1 MRLLLFCLLVCL
13 FSFSCNIIN
22 PDEQVPAYL
31 EMDAFSLST
40 SVQQGT
46 NSQKITDLWTYT
58 NSNSVGVYD
67 LPAEVPVLNGGPT
80 NIRILAGIKNNG
92 ISSTRINYPFYSP
105 YDTVIDLKEGE
116 HYQIHP
122 RFAYNSGIDF
132 DITRNFETGN
142 FFQSMP
148 GNSGTFNIVTNLAQV
163 FEGTRSGILSLDGG
177 TGKIYYKDG
186 TAFELVS
193 GNTIFLELNY
203 SSNNRFN
210 IGLISNSSSSV
221 DAHLAVSINPTAG
234 VNATEPV
241 WNKIYIDLGLIAQQ
255 NSSADNF
262 EIYLESAPL
271 ESQNIRLFLD
281 NIKLVMWEQ

>member
-1 MRLLLFCLLVCL
+1 LLLP
-13 FSFSCNIIN
+13 SCNIIN

-31 EMDAFSLST
+31 EMDDFSLYT
-40 SVQQGT
+40 TVGQGT

-67 LPAEVPVLNGGPT
+67 LPAEVPVLNEGPT

-105 YDTVIDLKEGE
+105 YDTVIDLKKGQ

-142 FFQSMP
+142 FFQALS
-148 GNSGTFNIVTNLAQV
+148 GNTGTFNVVLDPDQV
-163 FEGTRSGILSLDGG
+163 FEGTRSGIFSLDGG
-177 TGKIYYKDG
+177 TGKIFYKDG
-186 TAFELVS
+186 TEFELVG

-203 SSNNRFN
+203 SSNNRFSV
-210 IGLISNSSSSV
+210 GLISNTPSSV
-221 DAHLAVSINPTAG
+221 DAHLAVVINPTTG

-262 EIYLESAPL
+262 EIYFEGTPL
-271 ESQNIRLFLD
+271 ESQNIRLFVD

>member
-1 MRLLLFCLLVCL
+1 MRLLLFCLLPFL
-13 FSFSCNIIN
+13 LLPSCNIIN

-31 EMDAFSLST
+31 EMDDFSLST
-40 SVQQGT
+40 TVGQGT

-67 LPAEVPVLNGGPT
+67 LPAEVAVLNEGPT

-105 YDTVIDLKEGE
+105 YDTVIDLKRGQ

-122 RFAYNSGIDF
+122 KFAYNGGIDF

-142 FFQSMP
+142 FFQSLS
-148 GNSGTFNIVTNLAQV
+148 GNTGTFNVVTDPAQV
-163 FEGTRSGILSLDGG
+163 FEGTRSGIFSLDGG
-177 TGKIYYKDG
+177 TGKIFYKDG
-186 TAFELVS
+186 TEFELVG
-193 GNTIFLELNY
+193 GNTIFLELDY

-210 IGLISNSSSSV
+210 VGLISNSPSSV
-221 DAHLAVSINPTAG
+221 DAHLAVVINPTAG
-234 VNATEPV
+234 VNATQPE
-241 WNKIYIDLGLIAQQ
+241 WNKIYIDLGLLAQQ

-262 EIYLESAPL
+262 EIYFESTPL
-271 ESQNIRLFLD
+271 ESQNIRLFVD